1 MIFRTPYF
9 AILALNLHV
18 DWFLCKQRSSKSKK
32 NVRLFLRKL
41 VADFREKTAK
51 LPMRY
56 GKETH
61 VIIHLLHK
69 VTWWIASRAY
79 RYPEITSAFTN
90 LQFCIKKIM
99 NPASP
104 VLVIPNNLFVNKS
117 DSGKKRFSDSIDKR
131 SDSSAIRSNRFF
143 FSTLNKC
150 QFERSQNTA
159 IRRKDYALILRALF
173 VKLFVKCSY
182 SCKLWDLAL
191 EIAW

>member
-1 MIFRTPYF
+1 
-9 AILALNLHV
+9 
-18 DWFLCKQRSSKSKK
+18 
-32 NVRLFLRKL
+32 
-41 VADFREKTAK
+41 
-51 LPMRY
+51 
-56 GKETH
+56 
-61 VIIHLLHK
+61 
-69 VTWWIASRAY
+69 
-79 RYPEITSAFTN
+79 
-90 LQFCIKKIM
+90 M

-182 SCKLWDLAL
+182 SCKL
-191 EIAW
+191 